1 MGRAAPSSS
10 AAASSAAAS
19 SATGDVDPMFD
30 DLPTPPSN
38 VDATGGKRTVQGGSV
53 GTSKGKQKLVQRKEC
68 VHNRLRCKECS
79 GGIMCEHG
87 RQRSQCKDCG
97 GSQICE
103 HKRIRSKCPDC
114 GGSQICEHKRIRSQ
128 CPDCNCRH
136 NIPRGSCSECDRSEA
151 QRMSKRKRKQRKKE
165 RQNGISAPEE
175 PLVDALFEKREQVTG
190 FLRNHSGLLPL
201 LQESKLVSV
210 IDTGASQHR
219 WNKGVNA
226 SRSRKGADISKFA
239 VYSVRNK
246 EWFYMWLKGG
256 DENRNNVQAHVR
268 KWKAGDY
275 GKKKSDGSFVT
286 TFDKAMTEKEAQLL
300 FVDFVKGTT
309 VLEYGSCYTSVDA
322 MRIISWL
329 KIYPENAHHA
339 AEVKFFNLGMGVCFT
354 TWNCRSEV
362 LFGPRGIVQ
371 TPDATISWL
380 DSQMFEYKGSKSS
393 LMRPSMTEVTSK
405 ASSDEPLDVQRLY
418 NVFMVLVD
426 LIK

>member
-1 MGRAAPSSS
+1 M
-10 AAASSAAAS
+10 
-19 SATGDVDPMFD
+19 
-30 DLPTPPSN
+30 
-38 VDATGGKRTVQGGSV
+38 
-53 GTSKGKQKLVQRKEC
+53 
-68 VHNRLRCKECS
+68 
-79 GGIMCEHG
+79 
-87 RQRSQCKDCG
+87 
-97 GSQICE
+97 
-103 HKRIRSKCPDC
+103 
-114 GGSQICEHKRIRSQ
+114 
-128 CPDCNCRH
+128 
-136 NIPRGSCSECDRSEA
+136 
-151 QRMSKRKRKQRKKE
+151 
-165 RQNGISAPEE
+165 
-175 PLVDALFEKREQVTG
+175 
-190 FLRNHSGLLPL
+190 
-201 LQESKLVSV
+201 

-286 TFDKAMTEKEAQLL
+286 TFEDEMPEKEAQLL
-300 FVDFVKGTT
+300 VVDFVKGTT
-309 VLEYGSCYTSVDA
+309 VLEYGSNYTSVDA

-354 TWNCRSEV
+354 TWNSSRKV

-371 TPDATISWL
+371 TPDAPISL
-380 DSQMFEYKGSKSS
+380 LESQMFEYNGKKAKNVE
-393 LMRPSMTEVTSK
+393 PSMIEVTLK
-405 ASSDEPLDVQRLY
+405 EDSDEPLDVQRLY